1 VSLDIQVTKQA
12 ELSFGPSLRV
22 SLVTAAAYYLCAE
35 AAFFVGTLSDKIF
48 APFWPPNVILFC
60 ALLFTPVRLWW
71 LPIAAVFPAHE
82 LAEWSVGMP
91 GQARLIAFAT
101 NSLIATANAATVLYF
116 IGNTRWF
123 AGLRNVS
130 AYIFFTVFCCPA
142 IVAFGGAFVQ
152 ISIGGELS
160 HYWKFWLDW
169 YASNALGAAALGPFV
184 VTLLSSRDHLS
195 RLWPLNSSHL
205 EAAAIIVGLV
215 LTSLIG
221 FRASGGFGSS
231 GFTPMLRYLPV
242 PLVLWSAAR
251 LGVAGASGSV
261 LVVGAAILWRALNGA
276 TVFNFSDAEANVLAL
291 QMFLITLSIP
301 ALLLGAAIGEVQ
313 QAETNMRES
322 VDRMALAATSANV
335 GLWTYRI
342 APRDLW
348 MTDHAAHM
356 FDLPF
361 GRRLTIADLYREIQR
376 SDRDAGARIKD
387 AVARLDRIDLE
398 VRLHDN
404 SGKERWINIRGQPHC
419 GADGKPVEI
428 AGSFTDVTMSK
439 AAEKVAKTQQQEIAH
454 LMRVSVVGQLAGGL
468 AHELT
473 QPLTAITANAQAG
486 QLTLAREQPD
496 LSELHEILDE
506 VITEAKRAGAVIHGL
521 RALLKSGELNFE
533 EVDINALVTST
544 IRLIHSEMIDR
555 RVKVELKLAPDLPP
569 VPGDKV
575 HLQQV
580 LLNLFMNSLDAME
593 GVTETRRILSITTA
607 ADKPRTRVEIQIS
620 DRGIGLPVARGVDI
634 FKPFFT
640 TKKRGLGLGLPI
652 CASIVAAH
660 RGTLTVDNEAKEG
673 AMARLHLPAQALS
686 LRNGYEKAS

>member
-12 ELSFGPSLRV
+12 GLSFGPSLWV
-22 SLVTAAAYYLCAE
+22 PLVTAAAYYLSAE
-35 AAFFVGTLSDKIF
+35 AAFFIGTLSDKIF
-48 APFWPPNVILFC
+48 APFWPPNIVLFC
-60 ALLFTPVRLWW
+60 ALLFSPVRRWW
-71 LPIAAVFPAHE
+71 LPLVAAFPAHV
-82 LAEWSVGMP
+82 LAEWSIGMAGP
-91 GQARLIAFAT
+91 ALLIAFAT
-101 NSLIATANAATVLYF
+101 NCLVAAANAAAVLYF
-116 IGNTRWF
+116 IGDSHWF
-123 AGLRNVS
+123 ADLRRVS

-142 IVAFGGAFVQ
+142 IAALGGAFVQ
-152 ISIGGELS
+152 IFIGGALS
-160 HYWKFWLDW
+160 DYWKFWLDW
-169 YASNALGAAALGPFV
+169 YASNALGAAVFGPFV
-184 VTLLSSRDHLS
+184 LTLLSSRNHLS
-195 RLWPLNSSHL
+195 RLWPLNAFHL
-205 EAAAIIVGLV
+205 EATAIIAGLV

-221 FRASGGFGSS
+221 FQASGGSSS
-231 GFTPMLRYLPV
+231 GLTPMLRYLPV

-261 LVVGAAILWRALNGA
+261 LVVGAVILWRALNGA
-276 TVFNFSDAEANVLAL
+276 TVFNFSDADANVLAL